1 MLLLTFCY
9 YCLQFREIEHKILE
23 KYDDDEVDVVCSL
36 LYIIYLLK
44 RSSFCFNE
52 IIIIVRF
59 TAFYSLEVMEIKICE
74 FRSLK
79 SVRITDLPSNWKY
92 NTTEESKPL
101 SHVWLQKLIIKL
113 FFLPCLIIFCK
124 VDSNYFES

>member
-36 LYIIYLLK
+36 LYIYLLK
-44 RSSFCFNE
+44 RSSFCFNV

-59 TAFYSLEVMEIKICE
+59 TAFYSLEIEICE

-79 SVRITDLPSNWKY
+79 SVGISDLTSNWKY

-113 FFLPCLIIFCK
+113 FFYLA
-124 VDSNYFES
+124 